1 MLTTTTIRIIPTS
14 SNHPSTMSTPPTSL
28 THVLET
34 CLYVKSK
41 PASDTFYQEILGLK
55 PYLSSKRSTIYPLG
69 KTTLLLFQLGLS
81 SEDIHPRNR
90 PEHTIPGHG
99 PSQEIV
105 DVMTGEDRAGPK
117 LKQHFCLAVNSKE
130 EVEKWEQYL
139 KEKEVEI
146 LGVME
151 WEKGGRSVYFAD
163 PDGHVGEIGSRG
175 IWSHY

>member
-1 MLTTTTIRIIPTS
+1 MC
-14 SNHPSTMSTPPTSL
+14 TPPTSL

-34 CLYVKSK
+34 CLDVRSKST
-41 PASDTFYQEILGLK
+41 SDKFYQTILGLK
-55 PYLSSKRSTIYPLG
+55 PSLCSERTSVYPLG
-69 KTTLLLFQLGLS
+69 NTTLLLFQLGLT
-81 SEDIHPRNR
+81 SEDIHPQDR

-99 PSQEIV
+99 PSQEILSMMNGK
-105 DVMTGEDRAGPK
+105 DGNGQK

-130 EVEKWEQYL
+130 EVEKWEKYL